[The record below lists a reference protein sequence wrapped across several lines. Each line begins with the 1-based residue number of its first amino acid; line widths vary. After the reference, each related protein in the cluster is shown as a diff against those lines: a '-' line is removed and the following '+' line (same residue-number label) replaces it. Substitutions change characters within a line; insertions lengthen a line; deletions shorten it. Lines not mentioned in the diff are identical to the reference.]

1 MNKEYVASRRERKK
15 QDRKYT
21 ILKAAREVISKQGLN
36 ASIEEIANKAD
47 ISYPTFYNYF
57 PTKSDLYYAIYLE
70 AIEDIQEFID
80 IELKNET
87 SAKRSV
93 EKLFEAVM
101 DDFVRYRYLD
111 LFIAGEVFRKE
122 PADDTKEQF
131 SLMFIKTIQPGIDSG
146 EFKKDLDARRYAL
159 LIAGIILSAT
169 FYDCTREDYRAM
181 LDILLKTMERG

>member
-21 ILKAAREVISKQGLN
+21 ILKAAREVISRQGLN

-80 IELKNET
+80 IELKDET